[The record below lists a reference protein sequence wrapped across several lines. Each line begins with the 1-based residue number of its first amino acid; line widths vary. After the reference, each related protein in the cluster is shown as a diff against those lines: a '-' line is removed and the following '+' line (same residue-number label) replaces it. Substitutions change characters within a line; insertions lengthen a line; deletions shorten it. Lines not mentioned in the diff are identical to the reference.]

1 MTIILKPRLSEGGTR
16 SFRVRI
22 GTRPD
27 PRNGWTHRR
36 RGANLSGCSAASLF
50 LAGALPITQRLNRS
64 LRGSSVILLT
74 LSALSPTASVF
85 VTGATILHL
94 AGTGTALAVIVGGG
108 VILLASL
115 LAAELGAAFPSAGGI
130 YPGVA
135 AVLGSAAG
143 FAVATLQL
151 VTTPAL
157 LGFLA
162 IGFANYAHVLVPWLP
177 VVPAALAALA
187 FATMLATIQI
197 RVDAWITGMVLFVE
211 LLALVL
217 LAGVALTTPARG
229 LSQAVMHP
237 VMLSHGHLVPT
248 PPWTMMLA
256 MVSSAFAC
264 SGATMVTFFAEDLT
278 GRSSRVGLLV
288 AVTAGISLA
297 AICGPLI
304 LVTTGIHDLA
314 DILAADAPI
323 ARYLMVATSPAIA
336 RLATAAVV
344 LAILNNVVA
353 YLIAS
358 SRLLY
363 STGRDGIWPAA
374 ISSRLASLHPRF
386 GSPWVAA
393 LSLGVVAGGFAMVDP
408 RRLLII
414 LSGEVFT
421 GLLLVVAVAVGRI
434 RGQTGRTTFRSPL
447 FPLPVVA
454 GLVAVAAYVTADW
467 HDPDAGRP
475 SIALLAA
482 IALIA
487 FLFDRLIR
495 RRSRPTR

>member
-1 MTIILKPRLSEGGTR
+1 
-16 SFRVRI
+16 
-22 GTRPD
+22 
-27 PRNGWTHRR
+27 
-36 RGANLSGCSAASLF
+36 
-50 LAGALPITQRLNRS
+50 LADTVSVPPGLERS
-64 LRGSSVILLT
+64 LRGSGVLLLT

-94 AGTGTALAVIVGGG
+94 AGTGTAPAVIVGGV

-130 YPGVA
+130 YPGIA

-143 FAVATLQL
+143 FTVATLQL

-162 IGFANYAHVLVPWLP
+162 IGCADYARVLVPWLP
-177 VVPAALAALA
+177 VVPMAVGILA
-187 FATMLATIQI
+187 FATALAMI
-197 RVDAWITGMVLFVE
+197 RVRIDAWITGAVLLVE
-211 LLALVL
+211 LAALVL
-217 LAGVALTTPARG
+217 LAVIAVRAPARG
-229 LSQAVMHP
+229 LAQVFLHP
-237 VMLSHGHLVPT
+237 VMLSHGALVPV

-264 SGATMVTFFAEDLT
+264 SGATIVTLFAEDLT
-278 GRSSRVGLLV
+278 GRASRVGMLV

-314 DILAADAPI
+314 DILSADAPI
-323 ARYLMVATSPAIA
+323 ARYLAIA
-336 RLATAAVV
+336 AGPKIAALATAAVL
-344 LAILNNVVA
+344 LAIVNNVVA

-363 STGRDGIWPAA
+363 ATGRDGIWPRP
-374 ISSRLASLHPRF
+374 ISARLARLHPRF
-386 GSPWVAA
+386 GSPWIAA
-393 LSLGVVAGGFAMVDP
+393 LSLGIAAGGFALVDP

-421 GLLLVVAVAVGRI
+421 GLLLVVAVAVGRV
-434 RGQTGRTTFRSPL
+434 RGLTGQTTFRSPL

-454 GLVAVAAYVTADW
+454 GLVAVSAFVAADW
-467 HDPDAGRP
+467 HDPAAGRP
-475 SIALLAA
+475 SIVLLAT
-482 IALIA
+482 IGVIA
-487 FLFDRLIR
+487 FLFDRLVR
-495 RRSRPTR
+495 RRARSRD